1 MWVEVLE
8 QPMSM
13 PPPKFRQRLIRSAV
27 ISIGTDLAF
36 QRRRRN
42 ANDARCFGLSVCCF
56 SMAHFQNRQAK
67 RVNQTS
73 AAGSSLEELEAQIQR
88 ATHWLPSQ
96 GPIEVFVHHN
106 TLHVFESDD
115 FHQAVVAGYHR
126 YGGHPYLPEPDYRN
140 LVRAGRIETGDLR
153 QVLENLYSDSNT
165 SIADLGA
172 PLEIRMALL
181 TQPMPVEQ
189 GAELRWVVA
198 ETDALD
204 TFLPQASSEHRKRV
218 IEGARQSPAT
228 TVDAIDRLFS
238 NRPDWVGRYGSEP
251 RRWKQDAWES
261 FALHD
266 LFQACS
272 EGVSRCRAEAKPA
285 SLLRPRDWLLQIK
298 GEDIDRHVQDVLIRF
313 CGAFVDQGYSDWSLP
328 SRDQGFYEAFVQ
340 LYSGNALGLPRWL
353 QGLPKELEALQSGQ
367 VSALECLR
375 DSLQA
380 FNVAATE
387 QEEFLAQSLLALRGW
402 AGMVWQLE
410 AGVDWVVHTVPP
422 GSLIGLL
429 AIQLLLERQA
439 CLYFGNDGDPTKRSL
454 DELLGERRPIPL
466 DESPRLVPSQ
476 AFQLFQLAQ
485 MRGWSA
491 PTLRALTDDDRA
503 KLMEV
508 VSGFSSFER
517 RRVFQEAYE
526 KKYREAAL
534 NAFARHWK
542 YRRTL
547 PGSTDRPRFQIVTC
561 IDDREES
568 FRRHLEEVDPACETF
583 GAAGFFA
590 VAIHYRGASD
600 SFYKPLC
607 PGVITPDHYVQ
618 EDVGY
623 TFEGVHRNRTEL
635 RKRLGYAR
643 HLFHTGSRTFL
654 GGILA
659 GIVGSLATI
668 PLVARVLFPRMTARL
683 QRTFGSILQPPP
695 FTRLQM
701 ERYLDPPGP
710 DNGNIGFKTD
720 EMADIVVRL
729 LQDIGLTAPD
739 RFSRLVVI
747 CGHGSS
753 SLNNPHESAYCC
765 GACAGKRGG
774 PNARAFAAMA
784 NDFRVRQEVLQR
796 GIRIPD
802 DTVFVGAYHNTCDD
816 SVVYYDLDGMPAS
829 HHADFEG
836 TRARI
841 EEARR
846 RNAHERCR
854 RFASAPLELTESE
867 ALGHV
872 EARAQDISQA
882 RPEYNHATNALC
894 LVGKRD
900 WTRGLFLDRRAFLT
914 SYDPTQDDSEYSIL
928 YRILSAALPVCA
940 GINLEYYF
948 SCVDYNVYGSG
959 SKLPHNVVSMLG
971 VMEGTS
977 SDLRTGL
984 YQQMVEIHEPLRILF
999 VVETTPEAIRSIMD
1013 RNPGI
1018 RALVRNR
1025 WVQLATLDPI
1035 DGSLKV
1041 FQDGSFQP
1049 FTPWDTVPNW
1059 SESSRAC
1066 YQGSRESLP
1075 FFSIREGAA
1084 G

>member
-1 MWVEVLE
+1 MKL
-8 QPMSM
+8 
-13 PPPKFRQRLIRSAV
+13 
-27 ISIGTDLAF
+27 
-36 QRRRRN
+36 
-42 ANDARCFGLSVCCF
+42 
-56 SMAHFQNRQAK
+56 
-67 RVNQTS
+67 TS
-73 AAGSSLEELEAQIQR
+73 AAGSSLEELESQIHR

-106 TLHVFESDD
+106 TLHVFESQD
-115 FHQAVVAGYHR
+115 FHEAVVAGYHR
-126 YGGHPYLPEPDYRN
+126 YGGNPYLPEQDFRN
-140 LVRAGRIETGDLR
+140 LVRSGRIETGDLR
-153 QVLENLYSDSNT
+153 EELKKLYLDAEQG
-165 SIADLGA
+165 IAGLGDCT
-172 PLEIRMALL
+172 EIRMALL
-181 TQPMPVEQ
+181 TQPMPVEP

-204 TFLPQASSEHRKRV
+204 TFLSQATAESRSRV
-218 IEGARQSPAT
+218 VEGARQVLAQDSQ
-228 TVDAIDRLFS
+228 VLGQLFS
-238 NRPDWVGRYGSEP
+238 NRPDWLGRFGREP
-251 RRWKQDAWES
+251 GRWKQDAWES

-266 LFQACS
+266 LFQVCH
-272 EGVSRCRAEAKPA
+272 ERVKKCGVNSRH
-285 SLLRPRDWLLQIK
+285 SLSLRPRDWILDAR
-298 GEDIDRHVQDVLIRF
+298 GEDIDRHVHELMIRF
-313 CGAFVDQGYSDWSLP
+313 CGAFVDQGYSDWELP
-328 SRDQGFYEAFVQ
+328 FRGRGFYEAFLE
-340 LYSGNALGLPRWL
+340 LYAGATAGVPRWMR
-353 QGLPKELEALQSGQ
+353 GLPKELEALQSSQ
-367 VSALECLR
+367 VTALESVW

-380 FNVAATE
+380 LNVRPDE
-387 QEEFLAQSLLALRGW
+387 QEEFLIQSILALRGW

-410 AGVDWVVHTVPP
+410 SGVDWVVHTVPG

-439 CLYFGNDGDPTKRSL
+439 CLYFGNEGDPTKRSL
-454 DELLGERRPIPL
+454 DNLLRELRPVASDDSSRRVRGL
-466 DESPRLVPSQ
+466 
-476 AFQLFQLAQ
+476 AFQLFQVAQ

-491 PTLRALTDDDRA
+491 IVLRELDDRDWRR
-503 KLMEV
+503 LLELV
-508 VSGFSSFER
+508 DNFSTFER

-526 KKYREAAL
+526 RQYRNAAL
-534 NAFARHWK
+534 NAFSHHWNDRQRLPASS
-542 YRRTL
+542 RR
-547 PGSTDRPRFQIVTC
+547 PSFQIVTC

-590 VAIHYRGASD
+590 VAIYYRGASD

-607 PGVITPDHYVQ
+607 PGVITPDHYIQ

-654 GGILA
+654 GGIVA
-659 GIVGSLATI
+659 GIVGSLATV

-683 QRTFGSILQPPP
+683 QKTFGSILQPPP

-701 ERYLDPPGP
+701 ERYVDPPGP
-710 DNGNIGFKTD
+710 DNGSIGFKTD
-720 EMADIVVRL
+720 EMADVVVRL
-729 LQDIGLTAPD
+729 LQDIGLIHSEH
-739 RFSRLVVI
+739 FSRLVII

-784 NDFRVRQEVLQR
+784 NDFRVRQKVLQR
-796 GIRIPD
+796 GISIPD
-802 DTVFVGAYHNTCDD
+802 DTVFIGAYHNTCDD
-816 SVVYYDLDGMPAS
+816 SVVYYDLDEMPAS
-829 HHADFEG
+829 HRSDFEA
-836 TRARI
+836 ARGHI
-841 EEARR
+841 EAARR

-854 RFASAPLELTESE
+854 RFASAALDLTATE

-894 LVGKRD
+894 LVGRRD

-914 SYDPTQDDSEYSIL
+914 SYDPAQDDPEHSIL

-999 VVETTPEAIRSIMD
+999 VVETTPEAMLSIMD

-1018 RALVRNR
+1018 GALVRNR
-1025 WVQLATLDPI
+1025 WVQLATLDPDEGTI
-1035 DGSLKV
+1035 RLFDDGQ
-1041 FQDGSFQP
+1041 FQA
-1049 FTPWDTVPNW
+1049 FTPRETGPSQ
-1059 SESSRAC
+1059 SESSLDC
-1066 YQGSRESLP
+1066 YRGSRDHLP
-1075 FFSIREGAA
+1075 FFSIREGAVE
-1084 G
+1084 